1 MADVMTGN
9 MANKIEIAGKTV
21 KVNGLNI
28 FYLESGKGNPVVL
41 LHGWPTSSYL
51 WRNIIPF
58 LAKTRRV
65 IAPDLIGYGRSDKPL
80 DFIYSIDNQSKIFG
94 EFLDRLGIK
103 KTALAVHDFG
113 GPIGLLW
120 AVRNP
125 EKLERLAILNTFLH
139 PRLPFLM
146 NLLFLATKIP
156 GVGKRFATP
165 SGVAATIKLG
175 VSNKNALTEELI
187 ETYQAPFE
195 SKDAQKALLKAFND
209 SKLNELNEVMQ
220 KLPTLNVP
228 VFILYGEKDI
238 WLAPEM
244 IRIRNELPQARVR
257 AIPKCS
263 HFLQEDQPEM
273 VGQFLAE
280 FLSIMG

>member
-1 MADVMTGN
+1 MTEN
-9 MANKIEIAGKTV
+9 TTDNIKIAGKS
-21 KVNGLNI
+21 VNVHGLNI
-28 FYLESGKGNPVVL
+28 FYLESGEGNPVVL

-51 WRNIIPF
+51 WRNIIPS

-80 DFIYSIDNQSKIFG
+80 DIIYSLDNQSKIFG
-94 EFLDRLGIK
+94 EFLDLLGIK

-125 EKLERLAILNTFLH
+125 EKVERLAILNTFLH
-139 PRLPFLM
+139 PELPFLM
-146 NLLFLATKIP
+146 DLLFLVSKIP
-156 GVGKRFATP
+156 GLGKLFATP

-175 VSNKNALTEELI
+175 VSNKNALTKELI
-187 ETYQAPFE
+187 EIYQTPFE
-195 SKDAQKALLKAFND
+195 STDAQKALLKAFND
-209 SKLNELNEVMQ
+209 SKLDELNEVIQ
-220 KLPTLNVP
+220 KLPSLQVP

-244 IRIRNELPQARVR
+244 IRIKNELPHARVR
-257 AIPKCS
+257 AIPKCN
-263 HFLQEDQPEM
+263 HFLQEDRPEM
-273 VGQFLAE
+273 VGELLAE
-280 FLSIMG
+280 FLSMTKL